1 MGTTEFADRLRNL
14 MDESHIKQK
23 ELAQRARITEAALW
37 RYLNDGRIP
46 RIDVVANL
54 ATVLNTTTD
63 YLLSRTERDDDDRD
77 FFGIKRLV
85 AERGIPPWSM
95 FWSARW
101 TRPNEADFGPIDPDP
116 EYSEFRLSS
125 KVVPL

>member
-23 ELAQRARITEAALW
+23 ELAQRARITEAALS

-63 YLLSRTERDDDDRD
+63 YLLSRTERDDDYRD

-85 AERGIPPWSM
+85 AERGLPL
-95 FWSARW
+95 ARGL
-101 TRPNEADFGPIDPDP
+101 TRPRPFADPKTTTILNVQGAPAG
-116 EYSEFRLSS
+116 
-125 KVVPL
+125 

>member
-1 MGTTEFADRLRNL
+1 MSTTEFADRLRKL
-14 MDESHIKQK
+14 MNESHIMQK
-23 ELAQRARITEAALW
+23 ELAQRARITEAALS

-63 YLLSRTERDDDDRD
+63 YLLGRTERAEEDRD

-85 AERGIPPWSM
+85 ARSAKSM
-95 FWSARW
+95 SQDEKLELI
-101 TRPNEADFGPIDPDP
+101 NILFGK
-116 EYSEFRLSS
+116 E
-125 KVVPL
+125 K